1 MARWHINK
9 HGDPAECRAKTEDDC
24 PLRTVDEHGNLVKH
38 PHYSTWAEASDAAE
52 KENELKFRKIV
63 DDSDRP
69 LNSLSRKHGD
79 DAKTAAV
86 NNVPLPPRPSVG
98 AVRKT
103 ATAASSIASVPL
115 PPRPARTRL
124 TQIEVSAD
132 VTKGRGMAADGKAAF
147 DSPSV
152 PLPPVPAMRKIFSS
166 EGVSVG
172 TPLNDE
178 RPVPAGFLPGLT
190 EREKNSAL
198 SGLAARRPDLSYEN
212 VMGKPYSAAEASSYG
227 DYVSALEDRLKTDPD
242 GRAALSWAVKETL
255 PPMPPTSSKPAVAR
269 SKMWEKLS

>member
-24 PLRTVDEHGNLVKH
+24 PLKTVDEHGNLVKR

-69 LNSLSRKHGD
+69 LNSLSRRHGD

-98 AVRKT
+98 AVRRT

-115 PPRPARTRL
+115 PPRPTRTRL
-124 TQIEVSAD
+124 TQTEVSAD

-172 TPLNDE
+172 APSNDE

-198 SGLAARRPDLSYEN
+198 AGLAARRPDLSYEN
-212 VMGKPYSAAEASSYG
+212 VMGKHYSATEASSYG

-255 PPMPPTSSKPAVAR
+255 PPMPPTPSKPAVTR
-269 SKMWEKLS
+269 SKMWETLS

>member
-1 MARWHINK
+1 MTRWHISKN
-9 HGDPAECRAKTEDDC
+9 GLPARCHAKTDDAC
-24 PLRTVDEHGNLVKH
+24 RLKRLDEHGNLVKLK
-38 PHYSTWAEASDAAE
+38 HYDTKVEALVAIEEESE
-52 KENELKFRKIV
+52 TEFRKIME
-63 DDSDRP
+63 DSDRP

-79 DAKTAAV
+79 GSAAAV
-86 NNVPLPPRPSVG
+86 NNAPLPPRPGVG
-98 AVRKT
+98 AVLKT

-115 PPRPARTRL
+115 PPRPTRTRL
-124 TQIEVSAD
+124 TQPEVSAD

-166 EGVSVG
+166 DGVSVG
-172 TPLNDE
+172 DPSNDE

-190 EREKNSAL
+190 EREKNSAIA
-198 SGLAARRPDLSYEN
+198 GLAARRPDLSYEN
-212 VMGKPYSAAEASSYG
+212 VMGKPYSATEASSYG

-255 PPMPPTSSKPAVAR
+255 PPMPPTPAKPAITR
-269 SKMWEKLS
+269 SKMWETLS